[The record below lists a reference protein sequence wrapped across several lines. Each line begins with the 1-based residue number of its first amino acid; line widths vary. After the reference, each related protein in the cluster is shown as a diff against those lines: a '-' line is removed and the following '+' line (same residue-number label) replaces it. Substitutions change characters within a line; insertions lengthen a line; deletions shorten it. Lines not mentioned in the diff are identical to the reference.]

1 VPLGRIRA
9 RPSCTVALGPR
20 SRRRVSPRPRGARPM
35 CAVRGLRLPGMGE
48 EEIAHRS
55 SSSTVR
61 GENRLG
67 GSIFLMRWGYGGLW
81 QSYDGEER
89 GGGELDAPR
98 MKMARGGSATL
109 TVGVLVTAEAVGQRR
124 SWHSDSDGQLQIGRW
139 HGRDERC
146 RDGWRE
152 AVRTAV
158 AAREARRASGCR
170 VADERAA
177 VRSTFNPPCACP
189 DSAAHGS
196 QSGHGAARHCR

>member
-1 VPLGRIRA
+1 
-9 RPSCTVALGPR
+9 
-20 SRRRVSPRPRGARPM
+20 M

-98 MKMARGGSATL
+98 MKMVRGGSATL
-109 TVGVLVTAEAVGQRR
+109 TVGVLVTAEAVGQ
-124 SWHSDSDGQLQIGRW
+124 
-139 HGRDERC
+139 
-146 RDGWRE
+146 
-152 AVRTAV
+152 
-158 AAREARRASGCR
+158 
-170 VADERAA
+170 
-177 VRSTFNPPCACP
+177 
-189 DSAAHGS
+189 
-196 QSGHGAARHCR
+196 